1 LILKKYYK
9 GVAGFMNWKKW
20 TVIVVGTL
28 FMIGNLYLIYKK
40 DSEIKRISYVDTW
53 TTVKEQNLVESQ
65 VEEGLMAPV
74 EEEYIYYEVNTGDFK
89 AFLVKEGDQIEENTP
104 IIELS
109 SVDIDSAIAQ
119 KEIEISRLEEEM
131 EALEDNID
139 SLDSLLSDFESSAI
153 EETEET
159 ESSNTILAS
168 SLEIE
173 IYEKELQLSRLEAE
187 LTQQETVLASIDE
200 SLSSLTINSK
210 ISGTVKEIRQDLNN
224 PIVTITSNNLQVEG
238 TLSEKEISTF
248 EEGMKVYLTSNLQK
262 GKIEGT
268 IATISTLPKTEPKE
282 NKETLYTYT
291 VQLEEQPG
299 SIPLGSNVELKIITN
314 EINDALT
321 VATKAIKDKGTK
333 SYIYVMMPNGTIQR
347 RQVKTGLELNHVK
360 EIKANAELNEKVVLT
375 ANVLKNKTS
384 FFTSLQ
390 PKKLKKNDFK
400 KMGKRKALKT
410 ALKGFVS

>member
-1 LILKKYYK
+1 
-9 GVAGFMNWKKW
+9 MNWKKW

-65 VEEGLMAPV
+65 IDEGLMAPV
-74 EEEYIYYEVNTGDFK
+74 EEEYIYYEENTGDFK

-119 KEIEISRLEEEM
+119 KELEISRLEEEI

-139 SLDSLLSDFESSAI
+139 SLDSLLSDIESSAV

-159 ESSNTILAS
+159 QTQSSNTILAS

-210 ISGTVKEIRQDLNN
+210 ISGTVKEVRQDLNN
-224 PIVTITSNNLQVEG
+224 PIVTITSNDLQVEG
-238 TLSEKEISTF
+238 TLSENDITTF
-248 EEGMKVYLTSNLQK
+248 EEGMKVYVTSNLQK

-321 VATKAIKDKGTK
+321 VATKALKDKGTK
-333 SYIYVMMPNGTIQR
+333 SYIYVMMSNGTIQR
-347 RQVKTGLELNHVK
+347 RQVETGIELNHVK
-360 EIKANAELNEKVVLT
+360 EIKSNADLNEKVVLT

-384 FFTSLQ
+384 FYTSLQ